1 MRNIRFARAI
11 GMLGILLASERAYA
25 QNDSAATAVPL
36 MVGQPPHATTVDGS
50 NTERW
55 YAYPVAGGRSYCVE
69 VVMRRDTDTF
79 IMGGDPRV
87 FVYQTDGITLITSN
101 DDSGSLPE
109 PGGFSLSRACY
120 MFLNT
125 QLNYLKIQAHTV
137 GTVSS
142 FEFRVVETTLYSNWF
157 FVGCCGYGAFTLIK
171 NTTTSPISFSLSYV
185 RGAGPLAGGVLAS
198 YLDTLPPNGLKYID
212 AASFPANVLAG
223 SGSIEI
229 MHSGPPDAIMAT
241 TTTLSGSTGLSF
253 DTLFVR
259 RQPW

>member
-1 MRNIRFARAI
+1 MPNIRFARAV

-25 QNDSAATAVPL
+25 QNGSPATAVPL
-36 MVGQPPHATTVDGS
+36 MVGQAPHATTVDGS

-69 VVMRRDTDTF
+69 VVMRHDTDTF
-79 IMGGDPRV
+79 IAGGDPRV
-87 FVYQTDGITLITSN
+87 FVYQTDGTTLITSN
-101 DDSGSLPE
+101 DESGFLPE
-109 PGGFSLSRACY
+109 PGGSTLSRACY
-120 MFLNT
+120 IFLNT
-125 QLNYLKIQAHTV
+125 QVNYLKIQAHTV

-171 NTTTSPISFSLSYV
+171 NTTSSPISFSLSYV
-185 RGAGPLAGGVLAS
+185 RSAGPLSGGVLAS

-212 AASFPANVLAG
+212 AASFPANVVAG
-223 SGSIEI
+223 SGSVEI
-229 MHSGPPDAIMAT
+229 MHSGPPDGIMAT
-241 TTTLSGSTGLSF
+241 TTTLSAATGLSF
-253 DTLFVR
+253 DTVFVR